1 MKLSE
6 AIRKGCKIARRQTT
20 GKLFEWNKK
29 TSKLEA
35 ACVLGAAILGSCPNV
50 KLDTTAEY
58 CKDASRKFR
67 SKYPILNKIFK
78 NPKTKDREGLKE
90 VLVHLND
97 DCNWKR
103 YQIARWLECQGL

>member
-20 GKLFEWNKK
+20 GKLFEWNEK

-35 ACVLGAAILGSCPNV
+35 ACVLGAAILGSCPEIKIEVWFNIMMLREAF
-50 KLDTTAEY
+50 KA
-58 CKDASRKFR
+58 KFPVLF
-67 SKYPILNKIFK
+67 KQFK
-78 NPKTKDREGLKE
+78 NPKDHNQEELIDI
-90 VLVHLND
+90 LVHLND
-97 DCNWKR
+97 DWNWKR